1 MIHQNK
7 FLVNVFN
14 FLMFFV
20 VFSSVSVPN
29 SKISCKLNFD
39 FLFLT
44 KTFFLVNVFT
54 QFGNIKVYHLKDK
67 RERETRKQRERDKEK
82 ERDKERR

>member
-1 MIHQNK
+1 
-7 FLVNVFN
+7 
-14 FLMFFV
+14 MFFV

-29 SKISCKLNFD
+29 SQISCKLNFD

-44 KTFFLVNVFT
+44 KTFFLVSVFI
-54 QFGNIKVYHLKDK
+54 QFGNIKVCHLKGK

-82 ERDKERR
+82 EREKIKKREDKIERR